1 MTTAS
6 PRLLMILSAT
16 VGAFFLWSAIGPYDR
31 FTWWLEVA
39 PVLIALPILILTWRN
54 FPLTRLVYILIA
66 IHMIILI
73 IGGHYSYA
81 RMPVFDWLRDA
92 FQLSRNHYDKVGHFA
107 QGFMPV
113 VVTREILL
121 RTTPLRRG
129 KMLAFLAI
137 SVCLSLS
144 AVYEL
149 VEWAAAFLTGEAA
162 NDFLGTQGDPWDT
175 QKDMATCLLGSIAGL
190 ILFSQLHDRDL
201 GQR

>member
-1 MTTAS
+1 
-6 PRLLMILSAT
+6 MILSAT